1 MTFRDDEQVG
11 CHKDLKDEKRSVL
24 CIRPTGKY
32 LYWQPKVSEYN
43 NMHNYETL
51 SMVCLPIWTK
61 SFYAG
66 FYCDLLRGIL
76 EKVNL
81 CKCQHQQTEDNSDG
95 VLLDEK
101 PYS

>member
-1 MTFRDDEQVG
+1 MKRYQWYVCRFGQSQHRDR
-11 CHKDLKDEKRSVL
+11 RSF
-24 CIRPTGKY
+24 P
-32 LYWQPKVSEYN
+32 Q
-43 NMHNYETL
+43 
-51 SMVCLPIWTK
+51 
-61 SFYAG
+61 FYAG